1 MPAWSGRLSE
11 AEINLLALYV
21 SRLQGDAQEA
31 AR

>member
-11 AEINLLALYV
+11 AEINLLALHV
-21 SRLQGDAQEA
+21 TRLGGEREEA